1 MLLIFKLAS
10 SEPAPPP
17 RHKASPDSDKGA
29 LQGIAQEWLSLT
41 AKSPPA
47 NPLTPAP
54 PPSLDDFLDELE
66 KLGALTL
73 SDDQAKLNIL
83 EEITLEIKE
92 EPSAFLSLPPAS
104 VPAKSPSFQ
113 PPFLC
118 SGVTSTTVQPSEAMS
133 LQDPRKTT
141 LCADVTEMRKDFA
154 GLIKMP
160 EVLGDKCVASRHTDV
175 GPLPQTLPIIGE
187 ENEEICEGVTSGIRK
202 GPDSQEPD
210 ALWFGHDGTEVT
222 ASLHIE
228 EEEEERKPDCLKYA
242 ATTPAGPRTPKED
255 SHAAKTSNEVF

>member
-1 MLLIFKLAS
+1 MAS
-10 SEPAPPP
+10 SERAPPP

-29 LQGIAQEWLSLT
+29 LQGITQEWLSLT

-47 NPLTPAP
+47 NPLTPTLP
-54 PPSLDDFLDELE
+54 PFLDDFLDELE
-66 KLGALTL
+66 KLGAFTL
-73 SDDQAKLNIL
+73 SDDQAKPNIL

-92 EPSAFLSLPPAS
+92 ESSVLLPLPPAS

-118 SGVTSTTVQPSEAMS
+118 SGVTSTTVQPSEAMP

-141 LCADVTEMRKDFA
+141 QNKCADVTKMRKVFA
-154 GLIKMP
+154 GLEKIP
-160 EVLGDKCVASRHTDV
+160 EVLGDKFVASGHTDV

-187 ENEEICEGVTSGIRK
+187 EDEDICEGVTSGIQR
-202 GPDSQEPD
+202 GPESQEPD

-222 ASLHIE
+222 PSLHIE

-242 ATTPAGPRTPKED
+242 VTTSAGPRTPKED
-255 SHAAKTSNEVF
+255 SNAAKTINEVF